1 MNRQQKEKG
10 RVRKIYLMV
19 IVSLVI
25 GEMGIN
31 MMYLSGCG
39 KDISEKI
46 KLENGQNEENKSETG
61 QQIKEKATE
70 GKFYYQQLG
79 EKEKK
84 AYTELLEGIQNMDRK
99 IRVDMTGQKEL
110 EKMNEAMVYDM
121 PQLFWYSGSWRAEMY
136 SDYTE
141 IYPEYTCDAEKRVE
155 RQKEIDETAEKCLR
169 DMKKCNGEYEKI
181 KYVFEYLVNTVEYDP
196 SATDN
201 QNLYSALKGK
211 HSVCAGYAKAAQYL
225 LEKSGIECIYVTGTT
240 NRGEAHAWNIVK
252 CNGKY
257 YHFDATWG
265 DPLYQEQED
274 TEQTGKEVDRIN
286 YDYLCCDDESIRKE
300 HTIGSFAEYPVC
312 DSDDLNYFRLNNM
325 YYESYDA
332 AALLEKMKE
341 SYEKKEDS
349 FTCEFSNPDV
359 YAQAREDI
367 INNLLPQAS
376 QKLAQYYGFSQVR
389 YSYSEYAE
397 HYRITVYWQYSE
409 YTGN

>member
-46 KLENGQNEENKSETG
+46 KLENEQNEENKSETG
-61 QQIKEKATE
+61 QQIKKKATE

-110 EKMNEAMVYDM
+110 NKMNESMVYDM
-121 PQLFWYSGSWRAEMY
+121 PQLFWYSGSWKAEMY

-141 IYPEYTCDAEKRVE
+141 IYPEYTCDMETKKK
-155 RQKEIDETAEKCLR
+155 RQKEIDAVVEKCLSEI
-169 DMKKCNGEYEKI
+169 KTCNGEYERI
-181 KYVFEYLVNTVEYDP
+181 KYVYEYLVTTVDYDP
-196 SATDN
+196 VAQDN

-332 AALLEKMKE
+332 ATLLEKMKE